1 MSPRRKNYN
10 EMYEPKEEVKKE
22 EVKKEEVK
30 KEEVKKEG
38 EVVDELEITP
48 TEVKGKKFKFG
59 TVINGSLNVR
69 RTPGGEVVN
78 VIKNGENVTI
88 ESEEGDWFK
97 ISVPYEGFVMKQFV
111 EVR

>member
-1 MSPRRKNYN
+1 MAPRKKNYN
-10 EMYEPKEEVKKE
+10 EMYESKEEVKTE
-22 EVKKEEVK
+22 EK
-30 KEEVKKEG
+30 
-38 EVVDELEITP
+38 VVDELEVTP
-48 TEVKGKKFKFG
+48 KEVKGKKFKFG

-78 VIKNGENVTI
+78 VLKNGENVTI
-88 ESEEGDWFK
+88 ESEDGDWLK

>member
-1 MSPRRKNYN
+1 MPPRKKSYDK
-10 EMYEPKEEVKKE
+10 MYEPKEDIKVEKTE
-22 EVKKEEVK
+22 EK
-30 KEEVKKEG
+30 
-38 EVVDELEITP
+38 VVDELEVTP
-48 TEVKGKKFKFG
+48 KEVKGKKFKFG

-69 RTPGGEVVN
+69 RIPGGEVVN

>member
-1 MSPRRKNYN
+1 MILVPGNKEIKMAPRKKNYN
-10 EMYEPKEEVKKE
+10 EMYESKEEVKTE
-22 EVKKEEVK
+22 EK
-30 KEEVKKEG
+30 
-38 EVVDELEITP
+38 VVDELEVTP
-48 TEVKGKKFKFG
+48 KEVKGKKFKFG

-78 VIKNGENVTI
+78 VLKNGENVTI
-88 ESEEGDWFK
+88 ESEDGDWLK

>member
-1 MSPRRKNYN
+1 MPPRKKSYDK
-10 EMYEPKEEVKKE
+10 MYEPKEDIKVEKTE
-22 EVKKEEVK
+22 DEI
-30 KEEVKKEG
+30 
-38 EVVDELEITP
+38 VDELEVTP
-48 TEVKGKKFKFG
+48 KEVKGKKFKFG

>member
-1 MSPRRKNYN
+1 MKPPRKRSYDK
-10 EMYEPKEEVKKE
+10 MYESKEEVKKE
-22 EVKKEEVK
+22 DEI
-30 KEEVKKEG
+30 
-38 EVVDELEITP
+38 VDELEVTP
-48 TEVKGKKFKFG
+48 KEVKGKKFKFG

-88 ESEEGDWFK
+88 ESEEDDWFK

-111 EVR
+111 EVK

>member
-1 MSPRRKNYN
+1 MPPRKKSYDK
-10 EMYEPKEEVKKE
+10 MYEPKEEVKTE
-22 EVKKEEVK
+22 EKVA
-30 KEEVKKEG
+30 
-38 EVVDELEITP
+38 DELEITP
-48 TEVKGKKFKFG
+48 KEVIGKKFKFG

>member
-1 MSPRRKNYN
+1 MPPRKKSYDK
-10 EMYEPKEEVKKE
+10 MYEPKEDIKVEKT
-22 EVKKEEVK
+22 
-30 KEEVKKEG
+30 EG
-38 EVVDELEITP
+38 EIVDELEVTP

-78 VIKNGENVTI
+78 VLKNGENVTI
-88 ESEEGDWFK
+88 ESEEGDWLK
-97 ISVPYEGFVMKQFV
+97 ISVPYEGFIMKQFV